1 MALRSLID
9 IYSGEGSAGDVFKT
23 DKMGNKL
30 HFKGDSTYC
39 APDIRVLDVSVESG
53 FALSTGGEN
62 GIWDGLQ

>member
-1 MALRSLID
+1 MF
-9 IYSGEGSAGDVFKT
+9 FKI

-30 HFKGDSTYC
+30 HLMGGSTYC

-53 FALSTGGEN
+53 FALSLDNGGNEG